1 MVLVYR
7 ETAMDFTQLQG
18 FFGSILSRD
27 VFRQL
32 LLNSDFRSPNLWI
45 NFALT
50 LAFAFIVYFLARRI
64 AHSPAIQNLRW
75 PSFRALIEQL
85 LPPIFMLIASMVAM
99 TSSQIL
105 GFNTIWLRLMALV
118 ANWMLL
124 TRAFIW
130 LLQMALPAHNHW
142 LTKITRTLNII
153 LWAYFL
159 FRLSGY
165 DQNLINAL
173 ESVQFA
179 IGSHK
184 FNLLTIILAI
194 LSLTFFAIMMIWF
207 TRTVNHK
214 VMSLTGLDMNLRI
227 MLSKIATILITFLA
241 VVIALPT
248 LGIDLGVLSVLT
260 GALGVGLGFGLQKIA
275 SNYVSG
281 FIILADH
288 SVRPGDRLVVDN
300 FTGHVTK
307 ITSRFVV
314 LRSSTGQEALIPN
327 ETFITSTVIN
337 ESYSSKY
344 VYQTLDIQVA
354 YHTDVPKALGILK
367 DAACLQERVDTAD
380 SPPVAFLTNF
390 GENGI
395 DLRLGFWV
403 KDPENGYAGLFSAIL
418 ITVWRRFNEE
428 NIEFPYPQREIRIL
442 NEEGKP
448 TLVSLQKA
456 AALVQEDTKTDEN
469 HLDEHNEL
477 R

>member
-184 FNLLTIILAI
+184 
-194 LSLTFFAIMMIWF
+194 
-207 TRTVNHK
+207 
-214 VMSLTGLDMNLRI
+214 
-227 MLSKIATILITFLA
+227 
-241 VVIALPT
+241 
-248 LGIDLGVLSVLT
+248 
-260 GALGVGLGFGLQKIA
+260 
-275 SNYVSG
+275 
-281 FIILADH
+281 
-288 SVRPGDRLVVDN
+288 
-300 FTGHVTK
+300 
-307 ITSRFVV
+307 
-314 LRSSTGQEALIPN
+314 
-327 ETFITSTVIN
+327 
-337 ESYSSKY
+337 
-344 VYQTLDIQVA
+344 
-354 YHTDVPKALGILK
+354 
-367 DAACLQERVDTAD
+367 
-380 SPPVAFLTNF
+380 
-390 GENGI
+390 
-395 DLRLGFWV
+395 
-403 KDPENGYAGLFSAIL
+403 
-418 ITVWRRFNEE
+418 
-428 NIEFPYPQREIRIL
+428 
-442 NEEGKP
+442 
-448 TLVSLQKA
+448 
-456 AALVQEDTKTDEN
+456 
-469 HLDEHNEL
+469 
-477 R
+477 